1 MEHEVAYDFK
11 DEGHFWTVLDET
23 ISRECDSH
31 GTIDDTLRSY
41 LTLIGAFRERLHASD
56 YELSR
61 CAYKLQ
67 ESDLFTNH
75 ADYIRRQFV
84 QCLIEDDE
92 PHVLLLSTLFLI
104 ADAQSHER
112 TYELLS
118 EEGAFPRLV
127 DLMASPKRHGHEEI
141 HRSLMELL
149 YEMSRIQR
157 IKTSDLAHIDDDFIK
172 MLFEIIEQVS
182 DDVNDPYHYPTIRVL
197 LVLNEQFMVAA
208 HDPAGSQTGVP
219 LTNKVIKVLSAHG
232 SAYKTFG
239 ENIILLLNREDET
252 SLQLLTLKLLYLLF
266 TTPPTYEYFY
276 TNDLRVLVDIL
287 IRNLLDLPEEASS
300 LRHTYL
306 RVLYPLLEHTQLQFP
321 PYYKREEIRKML
333 QVLGGGQLREHGPGQ
348 DDQHHWGHF
357 EAVDET
363 TKRLVKRCEGVSW
376 LTDPETEPPVQAESP
391 TSDVASDLSSP
402 ASPIKGH
409 PPALPAPR
417 KLKKRNSSKA
427 STLTIGHYLTP
438 HLESARQSSLSMI
451 EVAAQREKPGVMTP
465 SRNPT
470 LKNNLRAAI
479 MHKKDK
485 PPPPPQARRSGSSR
499 PKLTENSTEIEV
511 MKASSTEEAPVS
523 KPEVPNHHHHHHH
536 HHIPHPPLPH
546 LRHHPTPPVPGV
558 EQGNEKEKIL
568 KSPVPPPIP
577 SHHKGHFSPKKPPP
591 APKSRRW
598 RKTYDHSNATR
609 EPGKFNASL
618 PSIVTTSTA
627 GNEVIEQ
634 SPFSPSLPH
643 EEKTLSPTSLDSAI
657 GKEKMGVKEALELAR
672 AQAVDDVTGTLEQVE
687 LKDESKDQVEDNPN
701 PAELPEAEAG
711 SGKAEESDRRQ
722 ASGDTLDPEMS
733 RTRSDDDL
741 DLPFHDAKQSL
752 PQSPLRVSPSPSPG
766 PQNLDSTFLS
776 VSATNALPHQR
787 AVLTPPGQ
795 EPSRGVPGPQYALER
810 SPFLTDEE
818 EEEEEEEDAGEV
830 ADGSDDEG
838 TVDENTHHD
847 GKE

>member
-1 MEHEVAYDFK
+1 MEHEVAYDFE

-23 ISRECDSH
+23 ISRECDNH

-41 LTLIGAFRERLHASD
+41 LTLIGAFRERLQASD
-56 YELSR
+56 YDLSR
-61 CAYKLQ
+61 CAFKLQ
-67 ESDLFTNH
+67 ESELFTNH

-104 ADAQSHER
+104 ADARSHER
-112 TYELLS
+112 TYELLN

-127 DLMASPKRHGHEEI
+127 DLMSSPKRHGHEEI

-149 YEMSRIQR
+149 YEMSRIQK
-157 IKTSDLAHIDDDFIK
+157 IKASDLAHIDDDFIK

-182 DDVNDPYHYPTIRVL
+182 DDVSDPYHYPTIRVL

-208 HDPAGSQTGVP
+208 HDPAGSQSGVP

-232 SAYKTFG
+232 SVYKTFG

-306 RVLYPLLEHTQLQFP
+306 RVLYPLLEHTQLQSP
-321 PYYKREEIRKML
+321 PYYKREEIRKL
-333 QVLGGGQLREHGPGQ
+333 LVVLGGGQLLEQGDGQ
-348 DDQHHWGHF
+348 DYQHHWGHF

-376 LTDPETEPPVQAESP
+376 LTDPETEPPAQAESP
-391 TSDVASDLSSP
+391 TSDVASDISSP
-402 ASPIKGH
+402 ASPIKGK

-427 STLTIGHYLTP
+427 STLTIGQYLTP
-438 HLESARQSSLSMI
+438 HLEGARKSSLSMM
-451 EVAAQREKPGVMTP
+451 EVAAQREKPGVITP

-499 PKLTENSTEIEV
+499 PKISEHSTEMEV
-511 MKASSTEEAPVS
+511 VMASSNEEAPAS
-523 KPEVPNHHHHHHH
+523 KPEVPTHHH
-536 HHIPHPPLPH
+536 HHIPHPPMPH
-546 LRHHPTPPVPGV
+546 LRHRPTPPVPNV
-558 EQGNEKEKIL
+558 EKDHEKERAS

-591 APKSRRW
+591 APRSRRW
-598 RKTYDHSNATR
+598 RKNSDNSNAAR
-609 EPGKFNASL
+609 EPGKFNPNL
-618 PSIVTTSTA
+618 PSIVTTSTT
-627 GNEVIEQ
+627 GHEVTEH
-634 SPFSPSLPH
+634 SPFSPSSPQ
-643 EEKTLSPTSLDSAI
+643 EKTLSPPNLDSAEA
-657 GKEKMGVKEALELAR
+657 KEKMGVKEALEVAR
-672 AQAVDDVTGTLEQVE
+672 AQAVDDVTETLEQVD
-687 LKDESKDQVEDNPN
+687 LKESADQAEGKPR
-701 PAELPEAEAG
+701 PAEQPEGEAG
-711 SGKAEESDRRQ
+711 TDRVEEGPDDQ
-722 ASGDTLDPEMS
+722 ETGGDTPDAETS
-733 RTRSDDDL
+733 RTRSEDEL
-741 DLPFHDAKQSL
+741 DLPFHDAKQS
-752 PQSPLRVSPSPSPG
+752 PSHSPSHVSPSPTPQ

-776 VSATNALPHQR
+776 ATNTLPQQR

-795 EPSRGVPGPQYALER
+795 KPSRGVPGPQYALER

-818 EEEEEEEDAGEV
+818 EEEEEEEV
-830 ADGSDDEG
+830 AQETDDGG
-838 TVDENTHHD
+838 VVVVDEEDKHHD
-847 GKE
+847 EKNE

>member
-1 MEHEVAYDFK
+1 M
-11 DEGHFWTVLDET
+11 
-23 ISRECDSH
+23 
-31 GTIDDTLRSY
+31 
-41 LTLIGAFRERLHASD
+41 
-56 YELSR
+56 
-61 CAYKLQ
+61 
-67 ESDLFTNH
+67 
-75 ADYIRRQFV
+75 
-84 QCLIEDDE
+84 
-92 PHVLLLSTLFLI
+92 I
-104 ADAQSHER
+104 ADAQTHER
-112 TYELLS
+112 TYELLN

-127 DLMASPKRHGHEEI
+127 DLISSPKRHGHEEI
-141 HRSLMELL
+141 HRSLLELL
-149 YEMSRIQR
+149 YEMSRIQK

-182 DDVNDPYHYPTIRVL
+182 NDVNDPYHYPTIRVL

-208 HDPAGSQTGVP
+208 HDPEGSQPGVP

-306 RVLYPLLEHTQLQFP
+306 RVFYPLLEHTQLQFSP
-321 PYYKREEIRKML
+321 HYKRDEIRKL
-333 QVLGGGQLREHGPGQ
+333 LVVLGGGQLLEHGEGQ

-376 LTDPETEPPVQAESP
+376 LTDPDSEPPVQAESP

-402 ASPIKGH
+402 ASPIKGK

-427 STLTIGHYLTP
+427 STLTIGQYLTP
-438 HLESARQSSLSMI
+438 HLEGARKSSLSMM
-451 EVAAQREKPGVMTP
+451 EVAAQREKPGVITP

-479 MHKKDK
+479 MQKKDK

-499 PKLTENSTEIEV
+499 PKLPEHSTEMEIL
-511 MKASSTEEAPVS
+511 KATGNEEAPVI
-523 KPEVPNHHHHHHH
+523 KPEVPNHRHY
-536 HHIPHPPLPH
+536 HIPHPPIPH
-546 LRHHPTPPVPGV
+546 LRHRPTPPVPDV
-558 EQGNEKEKIL
+558 EKDNEKERTS

-598 RKTYDHSNATR
+598 RKNSDNSNAAR
-609 EPGKFNASL
+609 EPGKFNPSL
-618 PSIVTTSTA
+618 PSIVTTSTT
-627 GNEVIEQ
+627 GHEVTER
-634 SPFSPSLPH
+634 SPFSPLSPQ
-643 EEKTLSPTSLDSAI
+643 EKTLSPPSLHSVE
-657 GKEKMGVKEALELAR
+657 GSKEKMGVKEALEVAR
-672 AQAVDDVTGTLEQVE
+672 AQAVDDVTETLEHVD
-687 LKDESKDQVEDNPN
+687 LNESTEQTEGNPKPAQQPED
-701 PAELPEAEAG
+701 EAEVDKVEG
-711 SGKAEESDRRQ
+711 SDGQQINSATS
-722 ASGDTLDPEMS
+722 DPEMS
-733 RTRSDDDL
+733 RTRSEDDL
-741 DLPFHDAKQSL
+741 DLPFHDAKQS
-752 PQSPLRVSPSPSPG
+752 PSHSPLHVSPSTTPH
-766 PQNLDSTFLS
+766 PQNLDSTLLF
-776 VSATNALPHQR
+776 ATNSLPQQR

-795 EPSRGVPGPQYALER
+795 KPSRGIPGPQYALER

-818 EEEEEEEDAGEV
+818 EEEAAATAATGEET
-830 ADGSDDEG
+830 DDEEG
-838 TVDENTHHD
+838 VDEDDKHD
-847 GKE
+847 Q